1 MRLWWL
7 WSLCFVIVAGIAY
20 WALSTP
26 VRYTSFRDA
35 LVADMGDQGIAV
47 SDVEIIHQWPDTVN
61 DVSFGANL
69 RITLASGAD
78 VWGRLDCRGW
88 RRDCVYTVKSFAI
101 HLRSFPDL
109 VKTPLWRDSLI
120 EWVGQRWRW
129 LRSVS

>member
-47 SDVEIIHQWPDTVN
+47 QDVEIIHQWPDTVN

-88 RRDCVYTVKSFAI
+88 RRDCVYTVQSFAI

-109 VKTPLWRDSLI
+109 VKNPSWRDSLI
-120 EWVGQRWRW
+120 DWVGQRWQW
-129 LRSVS
+129 VRSAS